1 MDSGARGGGTT
12 RLPPPST
19 RNAPGQT
26 GYCVGAVP
34 QPGHCGQKK
43 KIFPPGHKTVITQS
57 SNPRPVTIQTELP

>member
-19 RNAPGQT
+19 RNAPARSDIVWALYPSLDT
-26 GYCVGAVP
+26 VAK
-34 QPGHCGQKK
+34 KK

-57 SNPRPVTIQTELP
+57 SNPRQVTIQTELP